1 MEISPERTET
11 RPGYTADGLPGGRTR
26 SGKLRIPQRSQLDS
40 RTAAAKAFDSLVQEI
55 ESDLAPSGRDQ
66 LSAIERS
73 FIEAYAGATV
83 AMQGITAQQAAGQM
97 IIVSDLA
104 AAISS
109 MIRVASRLGEQRRA
123 RDVTV
128 RSTQTSSV
136 RAGLAAVEGEVL
148 ENQGQD

>member
-11 RPGYTADGLPGGRTR
+11 RPGYTADGLPGG
-26 SGKLRIPQRSQLDS
+26 RSQLDS